1 MRGTVAVA
9 VVWVACS
16 GGSSPPADGA
26 LPAAPDPR
34 FKWVGAF
41 PSYST
46 GTEFVGGDN
55 LGFSSNTQLFGPAAV
70 GSGGE
75 AVGFDYA
82 PTTPVALFSSGF
94 AQDGGS
100 ELDFEKGV
108 MTSACYTGF
117 ELSYTWQ
124 AANAT
129 TMLQIDTGG
138 SAGDLVQAVQAAAA
152 SGFVTTALAFTGQE
166 WEQIAYADSSTSDTY
181 DTTVQTGDIT
191 TAGTMAQAVASDGYV
206 ITAFG
211 QIDGSTYGVVGT
223 KIVGSAASHDVMVVQ
238 VVAAGSTTAIG
249 DAQAQG
255 YAFVGAYFTDPVTA
269 MFVLER

>member
-1 MRGTVAVA
+1 MRGTVAGA

-16 GGSSPPADGA
+16 GGSSPPADSA

-41 PSYST
+41 PSYAT
-46 GTEFVGGDN
+46 GTEYIGGDN
-55 LGFSSNTQLFGPAAV
+55 LGFSSMTHVFGPAAV

-75 AVGFDYA
+75 AVVFEFA
-82 PTTPVALFSSGF
+82 PTTPVELFSSGF
-94 AQDGGS
+94 GQDGGS

-152 SGFVTTALAFTGQE
+152 SGFVTTALALAGPD
-166 WEQIAYADSSTSDTY
+166 WELIEYADSSTSDTY

-191 TAGTMAQAVASDGYV
+191 TIAAMAQSVAGSGYV
-206 ITAFG
+206 ITALG
-211 QIDGSTYGVVGT
+211 QIDGSNYGVVGT

-269 MFVLER
+269 MFVLEH

>member
-1 MRGTVAVA
+1 MRCTVAFAVA
-9 VVWVACS
+9 WVACS
-16 GGSSPPADGA
+16 GGSSPPADSA

-129 TMLQIDTGG
+129 TMLQIDTGVR
-138 SAGDLVQAVQAAAA
+138 ADDLVQAVQTAAAN
-152 SGFVTTALAFTGQE
+152 GFVTTALALAGPD
-166 WEQIAYADSSTSDTY
+166 WELIEYADSSTSDTY
-181 DTTVQTGDIT
+181 DTMVETGDVT
-191 TAGTMAQAVASDGYV
+191 TIGAMAQAIASDGYV
-206 ITAFG
+206 ITALG
-211 QIDGSTYGVVGT
+211 QMDGSNYGVIGT
-223 KIVGSAASHDVMVVQ
+223 KIAGSAASHEVMVVQ
-238 VVAAGSTTAIG
+238 VVAAGSTTAIAS
-249 DAQAQG
+249 AQMQG
-255 YAFVGAYFTDPVTA
+255 YAIIGAYYADSLTA
-269 MFVLER
+269 MFVLEH